1 MLTKPIKSRQV
12 GRVNAVVFIKDTFKG
27 GEGGSEVEEKEK
39 KEKEWHVIET
49 RTRERLESKVRER
62 ERKENGATS
71 GAGG

>member
-1 MLTKPIKSRQV
+1 M
-12 GRVNAVVFIKDTFKG
+12 
-27 GEGGSEVEEKEK
+27 
-39 KEKEWHVIET
+39 IET